1 MNYNYQLLFIG
12 VLTGGDSMAFSNQKE
27 YKEYIKQHVPLLEV
41 CERLGLS
48 IRRQGGSTKAL
59 CPFHSDTN
67 PSLEIYPD
75 HYYCYSCHA
84 SGDLFSLI
92 SKIKSID
99 FSEALSWVEDE
110 FPFVLCEKPIR
121 YNGRQKRE
129 LPPMEL
135 AKAYYEAAKGDIL
148 HETAEKRGY
157 SAGFLRSADLCET
170 SGSVLSSRVS
180 PDELEK
186 LLEQGLIVRSH
197 GGDASFR
204 DYFSTRRLLFPLR
217 DLSHKIVG
225 FAGRSIDEKDV
236 PKYLYTKGMQKSRHL
251 YRLDAAVSRWNH
263 SETTGEV
270 CPLYLTEGF
279 FDTLRL
285 ESVGLTA
292 AAVMGSRLSAQQ
304 LRLLEAFVETQIEQ
318 GRTIELNCFL
328 DSDGAGI
335 EGAYEMLKSFWRSDK
350 LRRTPLSI
358 LINEQNLMAPGGRG
372 KDPDEILKGKNVEQA
387 EKWLQEHHM
396 HPMEFLLR
404 YFLDP
409 ETLGYSAAN
418 PTCDEQWKG
427 LPFTRRVYLINQIAN
442 LFSLDVWNDL
452 LEFYQSSGSSDAS
465 RFALRLFNCY
475 LLEQSESTQKQ
486 FSKPPAAGCPL
497 LYPLALEMAR
507 TGYQQEFMPIDT
519 ASWNRLHAGID
530 LIERYDN
537 ERLKAHQE
545 NRKLLQSGAPLLGF
559 HMPKD
564 AETDRLKALPDHEV
578 LLLQHYVLNELLR
591 EGAYAGYARNI
602 PAVRYDPSEGV
613 YTTGAEI
620 VSAFADCPYQAVS
633 FAYQVDMQV
642 LRGEKPPVNGLYR
655 HFYDCWKDFISFL
668 QEGIALLD
676 RENIFR
682 VKLDIRGYYDNI
694 RKRTVRDALAGSL
707 EKAFGYIEGQFEAM
721 RLPENS
727 QTRTNAVLDL
737 LLGGL
742 FDWNYVDTKGS
753 KTVHVKDPL
762 MGIPQGPALSD
773 YAANVLLFQLDRT
786 VLQYVNEINAQSG
799 EGRILVRYARYVDDM
814 VILAADRAI
823 LTNVER
829 IIQEQL
835 YKLGL
840 ELSPKT
846 DHPDAVDSDEAYEWL
861 VDQRGGLGVSGSSL
875 APDDPLE
882 ELWGTGYPPYSVN
895 RRDALSILRGARDI
909 LEQAKLDEFREAFI
923 ACFKTEEIRYR
934 DVMRLAAFALEH
946 LILAKDITSDNLY
959 DEFTKIWKSGQA
971 SMDGLRSILSRDDI
985 APMAFLDGLLSL
997 MERTIP
1003 PTLSQQEQENCLRVQ
1018 KTTAEVLCAWNS
1030 VERALNDY
1038 SANPLARNVGFLRL
1052 RAIQLGLG
1060 AVHLLTTTDEQK
1072 SCILQNCWNLA
1083 EAKPEDDGLRCYLK
1097 HWRYALAEAAL
1108 KMPGIC
1114 VLSSEDFP
1122 DDLQNESLV
1131 FHYLT
1136 VCLELCETEEDFK
1149 NLGSFFLSRTQ
1160 REASV
1165 PGSIMRR
1172 IERLWFLREDN
1183 SKEFPAI
1190 SESDGIIALKS
1201 LSNFLR
1207 QTILP
1212 AVISENPVMRHA
1224 LFTQSVE
1231 ESQSLCY
1238 LPVPPG
1244 VDYPAIFA
1252 IDGSGMMAYRADFSS
1267 SESGSAENSSVTDLK
1282 WASISR
1288 EGESCWKL
1296 YKAQLPN
1303 APWTSLKSPLDF
1315 TQDSWEAETV
1325 EKIADLFE
1333 ELCGLFN
1340 PPTAGYLLSKRHL
1353 FLDSSGK
1360 VQALSYYDSRADKPS
1375 GVALSGSGALLKW
1388 TVLSAECGRK
1398 ARAAALLLDDLLK
1411 IGLCPREPEN
1421 VNICEIL
1428 SYGLQRLTG
1437 RRMMEHLPF
1446 LSENSF
1452 QQTVIRT
1459 LKIFRSFANAMPQE
1473 TQRFLLET
1481 ALTDRLIEERL
1492 KRKSYEIAP
1501 EETPRFL
1508 SGWMFET
1515 VRREL
1520 SRLEQVLANAPIA
1533 PESFVPLRRAA
1544 DACRAVGVR
1553 LLELPEDGCK
1563 SIRILGTA
1571 ALITAVSYDICAR
1584 VLEWAWSLQSQEAE
1598 RLKIGPIVWK
1608 NLGPLPDAVLLDSGE
1623 VPEIQQRE
1631 VQRMLL
1637 GYRRGENDRKLEKI
1651 TPTGW
1656 LFLLGWLLESDFQG
1670 KIYSGHSRLE
1680 MQKAEIIS
1688 VWNSLQML
1696 FFPINDSDE
1705 CEFPYDGFTA
1715 LSENWT
1721 VEAVD
1726 QALETLYQIDRLL
1739 GFEIRTKSSR
1749 YFSLARG
1756 ERTDIV
1762 LRLDDLCEIIR
1773 PAKFAF
1779 FFRHSNRRPQYEEN
1793 AQGRIW
1799 TQTMLGEQVL
1809 GVSAVSSKIA
1819 GLTQSTSG
1827 NARDGGHCL
1836 PNEPA
1841 GDTAARGSGEPG
1853 ADQAEKPENS
1863 YKREAPAEREE
1874 TVEASPPS
1882 PKAKRASLIDSAK
1895 PGPKA
1900 EASSDSG
1907 DMEEFR
1913 EKLRS
1918 LQKQQK
1924 SNWRQRKSPNA
1935 NTDRIALLQFDVDD
1949 SYTHPLGECCCIHQK
1964 EAEGGRIETFK
1975 HDPRKWSADNAG
1987 KYQHTLYSCAEYRR
2001 RRLLKVAF
2009 EACDA
2014 FGVEILL
2021 LPEYSVRPETAS
2033 WILEEIQKNPGYTF
2047 SVWAGTC
2054 RLAPGRNYQNE
2065 PWRNLQ
2071 DQSHDDKA
2079 ILPIICNKPSLKF
2092 QTNNGKYP
2100 QLLLSRSKKYPS
2112 ISMEEL
2118 INPSDDPLRPVMKQQ
2133 DCLFGD
2139 ARDDVLELI
2148 CAEVFLA
2155 ANPGN
2160 MTAFGQ
2166 IFDSLFTRFRGGSI
2180 SEERQTKT
2188 VMTDLRLI
2196 GEHTSLVQ
2204 LSGSFSEHGNGKYGR
2219 TPILLVPA
2227 YTTRTVD
2234 YYITG
2239 QAGYLATGLTTVFC
2253 NAAGSPSRGQSC
2265 FIGTDCWEKE
2275 GAQKE
2280 AYMPDYSVY
2289 HGALPGIYHQYDTRE
2304 GHGALGQKEQALLI
2318 CDINPSAVVGKPRP
2332 ESLLHPLTLVAHLPV
2347 IESCKYSSRMKM
2359 KDGSACGFY
2368 ERCRCDRATR
2378 RGLDD
2383 GIVQALWELAEHLEQ
2398 LDSSKTSAYDK
2409 SPDKV
2414 YHSLK
2419 KIGAELGSSGLEE
2432 RAEKYLQFHR
2442 RNPQFN
2448 PSPTMLD
2455 WLWVDI
2461 DFPETAPDSECN
2473 LDVPAF
2479 LENSLDG
2486 LGTPHQDK

>member
-1 MNYNYQLLFIG
+1 
-12 VLTGGDSMAFSNQKE
+12 MASNNQE
-27 YKEYIKQHVPLLEV
+27 YKEYIKGHIRLPDV
-41 CERLGLS
+41 CERLGFS
-48 IRRQGGSTKAL
+48 IRRQGGSTKVL
-59 CPFHSDTN
+59 CPFHNDAN

-75 HYYCYSCHA
+75 HYYCYACHA

-92 SKIKSID
+92 SKVKNID

-121 YNGRQKRE
+121 YNKKQE

-135 AKAYYEAAKGDIL
+135 AKADYEAAKGDIL
-148 HETAEKRGY
+148 NEIAKKRGY
-157 SAGFLRSADLCET
+157 SANFLRSADLCET
-170 SGSVLSSRVS
+170 SGSVLSKRES
-180 PDELEK
+180 PDELKK
-186 LLEQGLIVRSH
+186 LLEQGLILRSYS
-197 GGDASFR
+197 GDALFR

-225 FAGRSIDEKDV
+225 FAGRSVDEKDV
-236 PKYLYTKGMQKSRHL
+236 PKYLYTKGMQKNRQL
-251 YRLDAAVSRWNH
+251 YRLEAAVSRWNH
-263 SETTGEV
+263 SETNGEV
-270 CPLYLTEGF
+270 CLLYLTEGF
-279 FDTLRL
+279 FDALRL

-292 AAVMGSRLSAQQ
+292 AAVMGSRLSDQQ
-304 LRLLEAFVETQIEQ
+304 LRLLEAFVETQVER
-318 GRTIELNCFL
+318 GRAIELNCFL

-335 EGAYEMLKSFWRSDK
+335 KGAYEMLKSFWRSDK

-358 LINEQNLMAPGGRG
+358 LINEQNLAAPGECG
-372 KDPDEILKGKNVEQA
+372 KDPDEILKGKNTEQA
-387 EKWLQEHHM
+387 AKWLQKHRV

-418 PTCDEQWKG
+418 QTCEEQWKG
-427 LPFTRRVYLINQIAN
+427 LPFTRRVHLVNQIAN
-442 LFSLDVWNDL
+442 LFSLGVWKNL
-452 LEFYQSSGSSDAS
+452 LEFYQNSEDSEAS
-465 RFALRLFNCY
+465 CFALRLFNSY
-475 LLEQSESTQKQ
+475 LLDPSESTQKQ
-486 FSKPPAAGCPL
+486 LSKTPAAGHPL

-537 ERLKAHQE
+537 ERLNAHQE
-545 NRKLLQSGAPLLGF
+545 NRQLLQSGAPFLGF
-559 HMPKD
+559 YVPKD
-564 AETDRLKALPDHEV
+564 ADTDRLKALPDHEV
-578 LLLQHYVLNELLR
+578 LLLQHYILNELLR

-620 VSAFADCPYQAVS
+620 ASAFADCPYQAVS

-642 LRGEKPPVNGLYR
+642 LRGEKPPVNGLFR

-721 RLPENS
+721 KLPEDS
-727 QTRTNAVLDL
+727 QARTNAVLDL

-742 FDWNYVDTKGS
+742 FDWNYADTQSGKI
-753 KTVHVKDPL
+753 VHVKDPL

-786 VLQYVNEINAQSG
+786 VLQYVNEINVQCG

-882 ELWGTGYPPYSVN
+882 ALWGTGYPPYSVN

-909 LEQAKLDEFREAFI
+909 LEQAKLEEFREAFL

-934 DVMRLAAFALEH
+934 DVMRLAAFTLEH
-946 LILAKDITSDNLY
+946 LILAKDITSDNSY
-959 DEFTKIWKSGQA
+959 DEFTKIWKSGQE

-985 APMAFLDGLLSL
+985 VPMAFLDGLLSL
-997 MERTIP
+997 IERTIP
-1003 PTLSQQEQENCLRVQ
+1003 LTLSQQEQENCLRVQ
-1018 KTTAEVLCAWNS
+1018 KTAVKVVCAWGC
-1030 VERALNDY
+1030 VEKALHDY
-1038 SANPLARNVGFLRL
+1038 SVKPLARNVGFLRL
-1052 RAIQLGLG
+1052 RAIQLGLS

-1072 SCILQNCWNLA
+1072 SRILQNCWKLA

-1097 HWRYALAEAAL
+1097 RWRYALAEAAL
-1108 KMPGIC
+1108 NMPGIC
-1114 VLSSEDFP
+1114 VLSPEDFP
-1122 DDLQNESLV
+1122 DDLQNEPLV
-1131 FHYLT
+1131 FHCLT
-1136 VCLELCETEEDFK
+1136 VRLELCETEEDFK
-1149 NLGSFFLSRTQ
+1149 DLGSFFLSRTQ
-1160 REASV
+1160 RRTSV

-1172 IERLWFLREDN
+1172 IEQLWFLCKDDSE
-1183 SKEFPAI
+1183 EC
-1190 SESDGIIALKS
+1190 ESDGLTALKS

-1207 QTILP
+1207 QSVLP

-1224 LFTQSVE
+1224 LFTKSAE
-1231 ESQSLCY
+1231 EPQSLCY

-1252 IDGSGMMAYRADFSS
+1252 VDGNGMTAYWADFSS
-1267 SESGSAENSSVTDLK
+1267 ESEAAEKSSVTDLN
-1282 WASISR
+1282 WTSASK
-1288 EGESCWKL
+1288 EGESWWKL
-1296 YKAQLPN
+1296 YKTQLPS
-1303 APWTSLKSPLDF
+1303 APWTPLKSPLDPA
-1315 TQDSWEAETV
+1315 QDSWEAEAV

-1333 ELCGLFN
+1333 SLCGLFA
-1340 PPTAGYLLSKRHL
+1340 PPTAGYFLSKRHL

-1360 VQALSYYDSRADKPS
+1360 VRALSYYDSHTNSPS

-1388 TVLSAECGRK
+1388 TALSAECGRK
-1398 ARAAALLLDDLLK
+1398 ARAAALLLDDLLEV
-1411 IGLCPREPEN
+1411 GLCPREPEN
-1421 VNICEIL
+1421 INVCEIL

-1437 RRMMEHLPF
+1437 RRMLDYLPF

-1452 QQTVIRT
+1452 QQTVARA
-1459 LKIFRSFANAMPQE
+1459 LEIFRSFAGATPEE
-1473 TQRFLLET
+1473 TQKFLLET

-1492 KRKSYEIAP
+1492 KRRFYEIAP

-1508 SGWMFET
+1508 CSWMFEA

-1520 SRLEQVLANAPIA
+1520 SRLKLALAYAPVA
-1533 PESFVPLRRAA
+1533 AEPPVPLRRVSA
-1544 DACRAVGVR
+1544 ACRAVGIR
-1553 LLELPEDGCK
+1553 LLELPKDECR
-1563 SIRILGTA
+1563 SIRILGAA
-1571 ALITAVSYDICAR
+1571 ALIAAVSYDIRAH
-1584 VLEWAWSLQSQEAE
+1584 VLEWAWSLQSQEADK
-1598 RLKIGPIVWK
+1598 LKIGPIVWK
-1608 NLGPLPDAVLLDSGE
+1608 NLNTLPDAVLLDSGE
-1623 VPEIQQRE
+1623 VLEIQQRE
-1631 VQRMLL
+1631 LQRMLL

-1651 TPTGW
+1651 TPAGW

-1670 KIYSGHSRLE
+1670 KIYSEHSRLE
-1680 MQKAEIIS
+1680 IQKTEIIS
-1688 VWNSLQML
+1688 VWNSLQTL
-1696 FFPINDSDE
+1696 FFPIDDFDE
-1705 CEFPYDGFTA
+1705 CEFPYDGFIA
-1715 LSENWT
+1715 LSKNWT
-1721 VEAVD
+1721 VDAAD
-1726 QALETLYQIDRLL
+1726 QALKSLYQIDRLL
-1739 GFEIRTKSSR
+1739 GFEIHSKASK
-1749 YFSLARG
+1749 YFSLTRG
-1756 ERTDIV
+1756 ERTDII
-1762 LRLDDLCEIIR
+1762 LRLDDPSEMSR
-1773 PAKFAF
+1773 PAQFAF
-1779 FFRHSNRRPQYEEN
+1779 FFHHSNRRPQYEEN
-1793 AQGRIW
+1793 EQGRIW

-1819 GLTQSTSG
+1819 GLTQSTSEDAG
-1827 NARDGGHCL
+1827 DGSHCL
-1836 PNEPA
+1836 LDKPA
-1841 GDTAARGSGEPG
+1841 GDAAAQGSEE
-1853 ADQAEKPENS
+1853 QAAGQTEKQENS
-1863 YKREAPAEREE
+1863 DGQEAPAEKEE
-1874 TVEASPPS
+1874 TPKSEVAPPS
-1882 PKAKRASLIDSAK
+1882 PEVKRTSLMDSGK
-1895 PGPKA
+1895 PAPKA
-1900 EASSDSG
+1900 ETPSDSG
-1907 DMEEFR
+1907 KMEEFR

-1918 LQKQQK
+1918 LQDEQK
-1924 SNWRQRKSPNA
+1924 FSWKQRKSANA
-1935 NTDRIALLQFDVDD
+1935 NTDRIALFQFDVDD
-1949 SYTHPLGECCCIHQK
+1949 SYTHPLGECCCLHQRA
-1964 EAEGGRIETFK
+1964 AESGGIKAFK
-1975 HDPRKWSADNAG
+1975 HDPRKWSADYAG
-1987 KYQHTLYSCAEYRR
+1987 KYQQTLYSCAEYRR
-2001 RRLLKVAF
+2001 RQLLKAAF

-2033 WILEEIQKNPGYTF
+2033 WILEELQKTPGYTF

-2065 PWRNLQ
+2065 PWRDLQ
-2071 DQSHDDKA
+2071 DQSHDNKA

-2092 QTNNGKYP
+2092 QENSDKHP
-2100 QLLLSRSKKYPS
+2100 KLLLSRSKKYPS

-2166 IFDSLFTRFRGGSI
+2166 IFDSLFTRFRGGSM
-2180 SEERQTKT
+2180 SEKRQLDC

-2204 LSGSFSEHGNGKYGR
+2204 LSGSFSDHGNGKYGR

-2332 ESLLHPLTLVAHLPV
+2332 ESLFHPLTLVAHLPV
-2347 IESCKYSSRMKM
+2347 IESCKYTSRMKTA
-2359 KDGSACGFY
+2359 DGSACGFY
-2368 ERCRCDRATR
+2368 ERCRCDRAIKR
-2378 RGLDD
+2378 DCNDLVIQSLR
-2383 GIVQALWELAEHLEQ
+2383 ELAEHLAQ

-2461 DFPETAPDSECN
+2461 DFPETAPGTDCN

-2479 LENSLDG
+2479 LEKSLDS
-2486 LGTPHQDK
+2486 LGTVAQDN